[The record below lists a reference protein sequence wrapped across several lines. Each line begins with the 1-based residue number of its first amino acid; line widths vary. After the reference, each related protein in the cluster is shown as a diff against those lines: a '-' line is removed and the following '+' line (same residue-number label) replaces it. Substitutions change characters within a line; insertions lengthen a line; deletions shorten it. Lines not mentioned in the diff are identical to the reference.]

1 MSELIFHNRRDFL
14 KRLVVGGTAAA
25 VTLVTVK
32 HSAIA
37 TIISPDEVH
46 TYAFVVDV
54 HKCIG
59 CGNCVRA
66 CSLENHVPE
75 GNYRTWVERYVST
88 SEGVYIDSPKGAIE
102 SFPKLDAEIQEKA
115 KWSTFVPK
123 LCNHCKHAPCVQVCP
138 VGATFHAPGG
148 FVLIDPK
155 HCIGCGYCIQ
165 ACPYGA
171 RFLNRDTQMADKCT
185 WCYHRVMN
193 DLLPACA
200 TVCPT
205 KARSFGDLR
214 DPNSYVAKVFE
225 EDQWQVLK
233 PGMHTESLCFYLGL
247 PRVVV

>member
-1 MSELIFHNRRDFL
+1 MSEQIFHNRRDFL
-14 KRLVVGGTAAA
+14 KRLVAGGTAAA
-25 VTLVTVK
+25 VTLVTIK

-37 TIISPDEVH
+37 TVIATDDAH
-46 TYAFVVDV
+46 AYAFVVDV
-54 HKCIG
+54 QKCIG

-66 CSLENHVPE
+66 CALENHVPD

-88 SEGVYIDSPKGAIE
+88 GEQVYIDSPKGAIE
-102 SFPKLDAEIQEKA
+102 SFPKLDAEIQKKA
-115 KWSTFVPK
+115 KWSAFVPK

-148 FVLIDPK
+148 FVLVDPE

-171 RFLNRDTQMADKCT
+171 RFFNRDTQMADKCT

-205 KARSFGDLR
+205 KARSFGNLK
-214 DPNSYVAKVFE
+214 DPDSHVAKVFE
-225 EDQWQVLK
+225 ADQWQVLK